1 MELSF
6 ISYQSQG
13 VQSLSAALGLEHH
26 AKLVKLG
33 NLILREVARMAV
45 LLLRTLDREIIV
57 VVLGVQIHGDSRWW
71 GRMGREGGGKE
82 EEEESAVGRKAE
94 YKIKK

>member
-26 AKLVKLG
+26 AKLVELG
-33 NLILREVARMAV
+33 NLVLREVASMAV

-57 VVLGVQIHGDSRWW
+57 VVLGAQIHGDSRWW

-82 EEEESAVGRKAE
+82 EEESAVGRTAE